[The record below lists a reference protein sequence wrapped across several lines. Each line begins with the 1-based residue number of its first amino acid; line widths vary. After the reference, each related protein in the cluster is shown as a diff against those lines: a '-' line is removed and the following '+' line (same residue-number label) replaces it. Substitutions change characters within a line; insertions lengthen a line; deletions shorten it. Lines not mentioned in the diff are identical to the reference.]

1 MAGVNEADVRETER
15 RTRLGM
21 PVELFWGYIA
31 IAIFMVGD
39 GMEQAFLS
47 KYIIDLGFSP
57 VDAARLITVYGIGV
71 AISAWLAGVLSDIWG
86 PRRTMTTG
94 LVVWIVFQ
102 ILFLTIGVQSRNY
115 PAMVVLY
122 GLRGLGYPLFVYS
135 FLARIAYVS
144 PRHRLSAA
152 MGWFWFSYSVG
163 YLAIGNYLPSFAI
176 PALGYVGTL
185 WMEVAWIA
193 VGGAIGVFLV
203 RTRADA
209 APEPTATGSN
219 LRKAIRGVTIAW
231 RVPRVGVAGIVKVI
245 NQSGLYGFPVMLPI
259 FLTTKQIGFTVPQW
273 LQIWGTMGVVNLVF
287 NAIWGALGDK
297 IGWAR
302 QVRWFGCVGTAI
314 ASLLLYY
321 VPEWAGANFW
331 AMVLTASF
339 FGITMAAFVP
349 LSAIIP
355 SLAPRDE
362 KGIGISIH
370 NLASGLANLIGP
382 AIVGVTLSLAGYQ
395 AVVWVFAV
403 IYLIGAGLSFLIGV
417 ERPKDTASDPQE
429 ATTAAS

>member
-1 MAGVNEADVRETER
+1 MAGVNDTDVRGTER
-15 RTRLGM
+15 KTRLGM

-47 KYIIDLGFSP
+47 KYIIDLGFSS
-57 VDAARLITVYGIGV
+57 VDAARLITVYGVGV

-102 ILFLTIGVQSRNY
+102 ILFLTVGVRSGNY

-135 FLARIAYVS
+135 FLARIAYVA

-176 PALGYVGTL
+176 PALGYIGTL

-193 VGGAIGVFLV
+193 VGGLIGIFLV
-203 RTRADA
+203 RTKVDA
-209 APEPTATGSN
+209 APEPTTSDSKV
-219 LRKAIRGVTIAW
+219 RKAVRGVTIAW

-259 FLTTKQIGFTVPQW
+259 FLTTKEIGFTVPQW
-273 LQIWGTMGVVNLVF
+273 LQIWGTMGVVNLIF

-321 VPEWAGANFW
+321 VPEWTGPNFL
-331 AMVLTASF
+331 AMVLTACF

-403 IYLIGAGLSFLIGV
+403 IYLIGAGLSFLIGGEHEKHPAV
-417 ERPKDTASDPQE
+417 EPQE
-429 ATTAAS
+429 ATPAAS

>member
-1 MAGVNEADVRETER
+1 MAGMNQPDTAETGGA
-15 RTRLGM
+15 TRFGM
-21 PVELFWGYIA
+21 PVSLFWGYIA
-31 IAIFMVGD
+31 VAIFMVGD

-47 KYIIDLGFSP
+47 KYLIDLGFSSI
-57 VDAARLITVYGIGV
+57 DAARLVTVYGVGV
-71 AISAWLAGVLSDIWG
+71 VISAWLAGVLSDTWG

-94 LVVWIVFQ
+94 LLIWLVFQ
-102 ILFLTIGVQSRNY
+102 VLFLTVGVQSRDY
-115 PAMVVLY
+115 TAMVVLY

-135 FLARIAYVS
+135 FLARIAYAA

-176 PALGYVGTL
+176 PSLGYVGTL
-185 WMEVAWIA
+185 WMEVFW
-193 VGGAIGVFLV
+193 VGIGGVIGIFLV
-203 RTRADA
+203 RTKPSAE
-209 APEPTATGSN
+209 PEVTGTN
-219 LRKAIRGVTIAW
+219 EKLRKAVRGVTIVYRA
-231 RVPRVGVAGIVKVI
+231 PRVGVAGIVKVI
-245 NQSGLYGFPVMLPI
+245 NQTGLFGFPVMLPI
-259 FLTTKQIGFTVPQW
+259 FLTTKEIGFTIPQW
-273 LQIWGTMGVVNLVF
+273 LQIWGTMGVVNLIF
-287 NAIWGALGDK
+287 NAVWGALGDK

-321 VPEWAGANFW
+321 VPEWTGANVL
-331 AMVLTASF
+331 AMMLTASF

-355 SLAPRDE
+355 SLAPRNE

-370 NLASGLANLIGP
+370 NLASGLANLLGP

-403 IYLIGAGLSFLIGV
+403 IYLIGAALSFLINVDGPKGV
-417 ERPKDTASDPQE
+417 VPAPQQ
-429 ATTAAS
+429 APTVTG

>member
-1 MAGVNEADVRETER
+1 MNEAAATETGSG
-15 RTRLGM
+15 TRFGM
-21 PVELFWGYIA
+21 PMALFWGYIA
-31 IAIFMVGD
+31 VAIFMVGD

-47 KYIIDLGFSP
+47 KYVIDLGFSS

-86 PRRTMTTG
+86 PRRTMATG
-94 LVVWIVFQ
+94 LVVWIGFQ
-102 ILFLTIGVQSRNY
+102 ILFLTVGVQTKNY

-135 FLARIAYVS
+135 FLARIAYVA

-163 YLAIGNYLPSFAI
+163 YLAIGNYLPSFTI
-176 PALGYVGTL
+176 PSLGYVGTL

-193 VGGAIGVFLV
+193 VGGLIGIFLV
-203 RTRADA
+203 PTKSEVE
-209 APEPTATGSN
+209 PEVMSTEAK
-219 LRKAIRGVTIAW
+219 LRKAIRGVTIIY
-231 RVPRVGVAGIVKVI
+231 RSPRVGVAGLVKVI

-259 FLTTKQIGFTVPQW
+259 FLTTKQIGFTVPEW

-287 NAIWGALGDK
+287 NAVWGALGDK

-321 VPEWAGANFW
+321 VPEWTGANFL

-355 SLAPRDE
+355 SLAPSDE

-382 AIVGVTLSLAGYQ
+382 AIVGVTLSVAGYQ

-403 IYLIGAGLSFLIGV
+403 LYLIGAGLSFLIGV
-417 ERPKDTASDPQE
+417 ERWKEVVLAQPE
-429 ATTAAS
+429 ATTAVR

>member
-1 MAGVNEADVRETER
+1 MADVNDTDVRGTER

-57 VDAARLITVYGIGV
+57 VDAARLITAYGIGV

-86 PRRTMTTG
+86 PRRTMATG
-94 LVVWIVFQ
+94 LVVWIGFQ
-102 ILFLTIGVQSRNY
+102 ILFLTVGVRSRNY

-135 FLARIAYVS
+135 FLARIAYVA

-185 WMEVAWIA
+185 WMEVAWIS
-193 VGGAIGVFLV
+193 VGGLIGIFLV

-209 APEPTATGSN
+209 APEALTTGSK
-219 LRKAIRGVTIAW
+219 LRKAVRGVTIAW

-403 IYLIGAGLSFLIGV
+403 IYLVGAGLSFLIGV
-417 ERPKDTASDPQE
+417 ERPKDPASEPCE
-429 ATTAAS
+429 ATAAAS